1 MRSGGPELPR
11 AIGCSTRYRVCLRVM
26 HPPKIFKVQVLG
38 NDGRPLGVHSSTPL
52 RIRPRNQAIWPNF
65 SRGCVRGW
73 CAVSGGGDVVVVMW
87 CCEAFET
94 FDVPA
99 GVLFRGP
106 RQFFW
111 VAEWARGAR
120 VQIGV
125 AGCAQGARVLTL
137 VHTGPGSTE
146 TISAPG
152 AGFPELQMRSYSA
165 LSII

>member
-1 MRSGGPELPR
+1 
-11 AIGCSTRYRVCLRVM
+11 M
-26 HPPKIFKVQVLG
+26 HPSKIFKIQVLG
-38 NDGRPLGVHSSTPL
+38 NDGRSLGMHSSTPL

-73 CAVSGGGDVVVVMW
+73 CAVGGGGGGDVVLWGLWDFWCSYRGVVP
-87 CCEAFET
+87 EPYLN
-94 FDVPA
+94 V
-99 GVLFRGP
+99 VLFRGP

-152 AGFPELQMRSYSA
+152 AGFPELQMKKEK
-165 LSII
+165 